1 MPTYRLLTLG
11 PSHYCEKARWAL
23 TRCRVPFEEEPH
35 VPLLH
40 AFATYR
46 SGGKRTVP
54 VLVTDSGTFGDS
66 TDILELCD
74 RQVSGALYGSGEQ
87 RRQSRDLE
95 EYFDEKLGPHSRR
108 LAYFHVLGDK
118 ALMTSAFADR
128 STSGERAFLSVGFVA
143 IRGVMRKSMK
153 VDREGAAR
161 SRERCLAIF
170 REVGER
176 IADGRRYLTGD
187 RFTAADLTFAA
198 LAAPLLV
205 PPEYGWP
212 LPPLDTLSAAMQSE
226 VRHFRDTAA
235 GELVLR
241 LYREE
246 RRHVPAIGE

>member
-1 MPTYRLLTLG
+1 MPAYRLITLG

-23 TRCRVPFEEEPH
+23 ERSRVPFEEEPH

-40 AFATYR
+40 AFHTYR

-54 VLVTDSGTFGDS
+54 VLVTDSGTFADS

-74 RQVSGALYGSGEQ
+74 RQTSGALYGSGET
-87 RRQSRDLE
+87 RRESRDLE
-95 EYFDEKLGPHSRR
+95 EYFDEKLGPHTRR
-108 LAYFHVLGDK
+108 LAYFHVLSDK
-118 ALMTSAFADR
+118 QLMTTAFAEG
-128 STSGERAFLSVGFVA
+128 STRGEQALLSVGFPA
-143 IRGVMRKSMK
+143 IRSLMRRSMK
-153 VDREGAAR
+153 IDGDGATR
-161 SRERCLAIF
+161 SRERALGIF
-170 REVGER
+170 REVGAR
-176 IADGRRYLTGD
+176 LADGRRFLTGE

-198 LAAPLLV
+198 LAAPLVL

-212 LPPLDTLSAAMQSE
+212 LPALESLGRGMRSE

-246 RRHVPAIGE
+246 RRRVLAIGE